1 MQKTKYGSTR
11 TRLIVAAAATLAS
24 LIPLS
29 ACGKARAEGSA
40 PPDAASILV
49 DAYVY
54 GYPIVTMDQTR
65 RITTNVASAE
75 AKRAP
80 MGQFANMTGYPD
92 ASFRDITAPNANTL
106 YSTAWLDLSDEPY
119 VLSLPD
125 EHGRYF
131 LMPMLSGWTDVIE
144 SPGMRTTGTAAQRY
158 VIAGPHWSGT
168 PNVPGATL
176 IRSPTN
182 MVWILGRTFA
192 KETKEDIDAVHQLQH
207 RYTLVPLSAVGKPY
221 TPPPALVDP
230 AVDMKTGVRDQVNA
244 LDATTFFNRLAL
256 LMRDNPPAPADSS
269 IVARMASVGIVAGQ
283 EFDATKLDEA
293 ATDALNDLPK
303 RAQQR
308 ILGVGKRMQVVN
320 GWRYATNVGR
330 YGTNYDQRAFV
341 TLAGLGANLP
351 QDAIYPVTQVDAT
364 GQPLDGSRSYV
375 LHFDRGE
382 QPPVKAF
389 WSLTMYS
396 PELFFVANP
405 LNRYQIS
412 PNQSPVTTNSDGSLD
427 IYIQHDSP
435 GAEREKNWLPA
446 PTGLFTLMLRMYWPE
461 QPVIDGSWK
470 PPGITPTTAAMSNP
484 QSYGAGRASRA
495 R

>member
-1 MQKTKYGSTR
+1 MLTC
-11 TRLIVAAAATLAS
+11 
-24 LIPLS
+24 LIPIS
-29 ACGKARAEGSA
+29 ACGKATAEGK
-40 PPDAASILV
+40 PPPKNAAGIAV

-54 GYPIVTMDQTR
+54 GYPLVTMDQTR
-65 RITTNVASAE
+65 RITTNVASPE
-75 AKRAP
+75 GQRAP
-80 MGQFANMTGYPD
+80 MGQFANMTDYPD

-106 YSTAWLDLSDEPY
+106 YSTAWLDLSTEPY

-125 EHGRYF
+125 EHGRYY

-144 SPGMRTTGTAAQRY
+144 SPGKRTTGTAAQRY

-168 PNVPGATL
+168 SNVPGATL

-192 KETKEDIDAVHQLQH
+192 QETKEDIDAVHQLQH

-230 AVDMKTGVRDQVNA
+230 AVDMKTAVRDQVNA

-256 LMRDNPPAPADSS
+256 LMKDNPPAPADSL
-269 IVARMASVGIVAGQ
+269 IVARMASVGIVAGR
-283 EFDATKLDEA
+283 EFDATQLDGDA
-293 ATDALNDLPK
+293 AEALNDLPK

-308 ILGVGKRMQVVN
+308 ILAAGKQIQPVN

-330 YGTNYDQRAFV
+330 YGTHYDQRAFIA
-341 TLAGLGANLP
+341 LIGLGANLP

-364 GQPLDGSRSYV
+364 GQPLDGSRNHV
-375 LHFDRGE
+375 MHFARGQ

-396 PELFFVANP
+396 PELYFVANP

-412 PNQSPVTTNSDGSLD
+412 PNQSPVTTNPDGSLD
-427 IYIQHDSP
+427 IYIQHDNP
-435 GAEREKNWLPA
+435 GVEKEKNWLPA
-446 PTGLFTLMLRMYWPE
+446 PTGRFTLMLRMYWPG

-470 PPGITPTTAAMSNP
+470 PPGVTATTAAVSN
-484 QSYGAGRASRA
+484 R
-495 R
+495 